1 MTSTPDSPRRRF
13 SWPPVLLVLAIAVV
27 VVIQVIVERSAV
39 KQPPPQVP
47 AVAVTVAQPR
57 SYSGVDVCT
66 VLTATEI
73 DALFGRD
80 GLAVPAAYSGRT
92 GRYEGCSLSGDRGAG
107 SVVFNDLDHTGI
119 PFSGYHRAD
128 HVELIGGNTAFVDV
142 TTASGG
148 GCGADIVLTN
158 STTHTMLSIGTTGF
172 REVGPIT
179 CDQVRVAAAAIVARL
194 PPAAP

>member
-1 MTSTPDSPRRRF
+1 MTSAPDSPGRRF
-13 SWPPVLLVLAIAVV
+13 PWPPVLLILAIALVV
-27 VVIQVIVERSAV
+27 GIQLIIERSAV
-39 KQPPPQVP
+39 KQPPQPVP
-47 AVAVTVAQPR
+47 AVAVTVTQPR
-57 SYSGVDVCT
+57 SFAAVDVCT

-92 GRYEGCSLSGDRGAG
+92 GRYEACSLNGERGTG

-119 PFSGYHRAD
+119 PFSGYHRPG
-128 HVELIGGNTAFVDV
+128 HVELIGGNTAFVDI

-148 GCGADIVLTN
+148 GCDADVVLTN

-172 REVGPIT
+172 ADVGPIS
-179 CDQVRVAAAAIVARL
+179 CDQVRAAASAIVDRL
-194 PPAAP
+194 PTAPS